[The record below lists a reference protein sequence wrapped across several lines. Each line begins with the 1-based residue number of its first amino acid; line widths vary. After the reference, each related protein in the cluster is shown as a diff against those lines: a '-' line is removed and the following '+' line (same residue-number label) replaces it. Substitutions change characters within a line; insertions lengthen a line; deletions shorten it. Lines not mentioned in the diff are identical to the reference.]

1 MLSSLL
7 RVSDWAGLEWGLRVY
22 GSNIFPEDAQSA
34 GPGTHTG
41 KPLLK
46 ELLRRAWSLPIL
58 AVTSEKEISKWNGL
72 NSKFFATMIIH
83 LSLLTC
89 LLYLLLKIN
98 LTLCIDPQSGRGVSQ
113 GHKISL
119 LSSFLWP
126 PRLFF
131 FLQEPLALN
140 PLLGLQSRSSHLK
153 VMENGT
159 SISLCCG
166 SLKKQLIF
174 GDIYTRV
181 KQVNRGQR
189 HPWSPTR
196 RHWDR

>member
-22 GSNIFPEDAQSA
+22 GSNIFPEDAQSV

-46 ELLRRAWSLPIL
+46 EPLRRAWSLPIL
-58 AVTSEKEISKWNGL
+58 AVTSEKEISKRNGL
-72 NSKFFATMIIH
+72 NSKFFATMIIS

-113 GHKISL
+113 GRKISL

-126 PRLFF
+126 PRLF
-131 FLQEPLALN
+131 
-140 PLLGLQSRSSHLK
+140 SSYRNHW
-153 VMENGT
+153 
-159 SISLCCG
+159 LCIRCWG
-166 SLKKQLIF
+166 YRAGVLIF
-174 GDIYTRV
+174 RWWRTAPPSLHAAALW
-181 KQVNRGQR
+181 K
-189 HPWSPTR
+189 ST
-196 RHWDR
+196 